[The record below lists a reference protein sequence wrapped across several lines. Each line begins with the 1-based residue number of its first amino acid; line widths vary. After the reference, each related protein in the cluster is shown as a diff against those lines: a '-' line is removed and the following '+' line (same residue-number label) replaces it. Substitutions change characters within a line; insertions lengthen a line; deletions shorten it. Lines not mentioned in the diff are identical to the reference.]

1 MRIVFFILM
10 IPLLTVSYAN
20 AKDTCLECHRD
31 RKFQT
36 ENRVLFDYYR
46 NWRGSVHDRED
57 VSCAD
62 CHGGDRTEKDKE
74 KAHINDFT
82 SLTHR
87 DKDAYKKITD
97 RCGRCH
103 KEILKHFTGSKHY
116 KALLE
121 KATGPHCSTCHGS
134 VNTNV
139 YYSSVIWRSCKECHN
154 EYTENH
160 PEVVEAAGR
169 ILDRINVSSGLMR
182 WVLPEYYDA
191 HPEKVNEIR
200 SLYKDVARS
209 WHAFDFTRLDQK
221 SLELLD
227 TIESLINKNVEAKQ
241 EIK

>member
-1 MRIVFFILM
+1 MRCILLTLFLT
-10 IPLLTVSYAN
+10 LLTVSYAG

-36 ENRVLFDYYR
+36 ESRLLFDYYR
-46 NWRGSVHDRED
+46 NWRGSVHDLEN

-74 KAHINDFT
+74 KAHANDFT

-87 DKDAYKKITD
+87 DKDSYKKITD

-103 KEILKHFTGSKHY
+103 KDILTHFTESKHY

-121 KATGPHCSTCHGS
+121 NATGPHCSTCHGS

-154 EYTENH
+154 EYTKNR
-160 PEVVEAAGR
+160 PDVVEAAAR
-169 ILDRINVSSGLMR
+169 ILDRINVSYGLMR
-182 WVLPEYYDA
+182 WVLP
-191 HPEKVNEIR
+191 
-200 SLYKDVARS
+200 
-209 WHAFDFTRLDQK
+209 W
-221 SLELLD
+221 
-227 TIESLINKNVEAKQ
+227 
-241 EIK
+241 